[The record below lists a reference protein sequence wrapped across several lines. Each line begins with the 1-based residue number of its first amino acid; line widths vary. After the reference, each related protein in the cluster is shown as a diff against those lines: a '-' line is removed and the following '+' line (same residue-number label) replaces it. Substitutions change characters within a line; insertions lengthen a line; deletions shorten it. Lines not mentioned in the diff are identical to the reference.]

1 MANYLTYDLEVLA
14 NSSAEINQIAER
26 LKQPSTELVN
36 WVAEKYGESVNEIA
50 EHLRELVA
58 FEATS
63 DAIATGDPEDGPQM
77 RNFEVS
83 FKNNGASGL
92 VDSHL
97 FEVSKAFPKP
107 VLLLEYYDE
116 MTSYSGKMVIRA
128 GKIVQ
133 SMYDGYH
140 RAQSIE
146 KKVVVLPTG
155 ARPYGTTAQLIE
167 NMQRFIRDFYHAPEI
182 WVEI

>member
-36 WVAEKYGESVNEIA
+36 WVAEKYGKSVKEIA
-50 EHLRELVA
+50 ENLRELVA
-58 FEATS
+58 FEATR

-107 VLLLEYYDE
+107 VLLLE
-116 MTSYSGKMVIRA
+116 
-128 GKIVQ
+128 
-133 SMYDGYH
+133 
-140 RAQSIE
+140 
-146 KKVVVLPTG
+146 
-155 ARPYGTTAQLIE
+155 
-167 NMQRFIRDFYHAPEI
+167 
-182 WVEI
+182 